1 MYQNVIIEIADIHI
15 VKGRMIISIILNLSF
30 AAEISLPNLLL
41 KEFFLHTR
49 ITDIKISIIKNSIK
63 IYFSK
68 LLEIVASQNEYTK
81 I

>member
-15 VKGRMIISIILNLSF
+15 VKGTMIMSIILNLSC
-30 AAEISLPNLLL
+30 AAEISLPNLHL
-41 KEFFLHTR
+41 KNFFVDTR
-49 ITDIKISIIKNSIK
+49 ITDIIISIIINSIK
-63 IYFSK
+63 IYFSE